1 MKRIYISLSITGR
14 EREAREHADL
24 MKASLSRAGHRPVSP
39 FDIYAGQD
47 AEYED
52 RLCSGL
58 RTLTGCDGIMLCRG
72 WQFSRRCRIEASVA
86 KEFEIQI
93 FYEEHHDSGNAGREH

>member
-1 MKRIYISLSITGR
+1 MKRIYISLPITGR

-39 FDIYAGQD
+39 FDICAGRN
-47 AEYED
+47 AGY
-52 RLCSGL
+52 
-58 RTLTGCDGIMLCRG
+58 DGIMLCRG